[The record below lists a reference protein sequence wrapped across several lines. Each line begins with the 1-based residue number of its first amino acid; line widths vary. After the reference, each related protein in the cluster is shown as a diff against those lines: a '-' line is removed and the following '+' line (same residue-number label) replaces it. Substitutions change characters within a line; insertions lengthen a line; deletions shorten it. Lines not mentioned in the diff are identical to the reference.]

1 MHELSHE
8 FKSFSDKEKIVVLL
22 MDEMK
27 SKICNMHNGKL
38 IGYVY
43 LGTIKL
49 NCAILWKVT
58 KVESHVLIF
67 QLFKCFCFY
76 GKPLL
81 YVKKVY

>member
-38 IGYVY
+38 IRYVY

-49 NCAILWKVT
+49 NCAIL
-58 KVESHVLIF
+58 
-67 QLFKCFCFY
+67 
-76 GKPLL
+76 
-81 YVKKVY
+81 